1 MSIRVIPR
9 VSRRGPTALL
19 AVALLLA
26 GLVATGTAAPS
37 LPAQGAVTAGS
48 SAYPTAP
55 LLTGS
60 STWSYL
66 DDDSDPARG
75 SADTLAWTRTGAD
88 ATGWKQGVGP
98 FGAKNG
104 AARDLGGGNVPRTL
118 LKHYI
123 DGRAAPAIPTYHLRT
138 TFTLDAGVAAQTKR
152 LIATI
157 GYDDGV
163 RVYVNGTR
171 VGGLEDAAV
180 PLGVNRQ
187 YAGGSAVEPKT
198 GTVEVPGDVLVDG
211 VNTIAVALHQGASW
225 SSDVWF
231 HLTSLTAE
239 ARPVSEQPQVP
250 TGDLVSTTGTTWR
263 YLDDD
268 SDPARGNTA
277 DPLVWTRS
285 GYSLTG
291 WKSARGSFGALRGK
305 IGDLGGGHV
314 PQTLLRHYINGT
326 ADPAIPTYHFR
337 TTFTL
342 DQGVAALIGKL
353 RASFAYDDGV
363 RVYVNG
369 TRVGGLDD
377 GAVPAGVN
385 RRYAGSGA
393 TAPKRGEVEI
403 PGAVL
408 VDGTNVLSVALH
420 QAATWSSDV
429 YLDLISLTAEAKSGT
444 SPEPQPVEVP
454 PTRVVLTPTATP
466 TRSQTISWLA
476 GDRTHTSAS
485 VEIEPTAGGT
495 TRTVPATVA
504 GTVNG
509 DQRLHFVSTVDGLTP
524 ATTYRYRVGSV
535 GGMSPW
541 RSFTTA
547 PDGVG
552 GFSFLY
558 FGDAQVGLD
567 SVWPRVVAAAQQRA
581 PHASL
586 ALHAGDLVD
595 TATSETQWQQWFDG
609 VAPLAATTTTLAAVG
624 NHETYGDQNLYAWRA
639 AFEFPRTG
647 PTSSTIGPM
656 ADLAVGDS
664 PEARQYAALFAH
676 FERVAADTAYSAD
689 YGGVRFVALHGNAIP
704 AMLTPSNLPSCS
716 GTACPAADVGRLWL
730 RWQAAW
736 LDHVLATNPSRWSVV
751 TVHQPPYSASDGRDD
766 PAIRE
771 AFARVIQD
779 RDVDLVLTGHDHV
792 YARGYDDEDRTDV
805 AGVTDGPVYVIANAG
820 GKHYAVENDA
830 WADKWLNN
838 GMTKVRSGTGFAT
851 YQLIDVTGDRL
862 RYRSYVADRTG
873 AATTPLATGEVFDEF
888 TVLRTADGG
897 HRVTE
902 GWTP

>member
-1 MSIRVIPR
+1 MSIRTTTR
-9 VSRRGPTALL
+9 GAHRGPTALL
-19 AVALLLA
+19 AAVGLLLA
-26 GLVATGTAAPS
+26 GLIATGTTAPPP
-37 LPAQGAVTAGS
+37 PAQGAVTA
-48 SAYPTAP
+48 AFPTAP

-60 STWSYL
+60 ATWSYL

-118 LKHYI
+118 LRHYI
-123 DGRAAPAIPTYHLRT
+123 SGSAAPVIPTYHFRT
-138 TFTLDAGVAAQTKR
+138 TFTLDAGVAAQTER
-152 LIATI
+152 LVATI

-171 VGGLEDAAV
+171 VGGLKDAPV
-180 PLGVNRQ
+180 PPGVNRQ
-187 YAGGSAVEPKT
+187 YTGVSVAQPVT
-198 GTVEVPGDVLVDG
+198 GTVDVPGDVLVDG
-211 VNTIAVALHQGASW
+211 VNTIAVAVHQAESW

-231 HLTSLTAE
+231 HLSSLTAE
-239 ARPVSEQPQVP
+239 AKPVVEQPEVP
-250 TGDLVSTTGTTWR
+250 TGDLVSTAGTTWR

-291 WKSARGSFGALRGK
+291 WKSARGSFGFKGGR
-305 IGDLGGGHV
+305 IEDLGGGHV
-314 PQTLLRHYINGT
+314 PTTLLRRSVSGSASPT
-326 ADPAIPTYHFR
+326 IPTYHFR
-337 TTFTL
+337 TTFSL
-342 DQGVAALIGKL
+342 APGVASRIARL
-353 RASFAYDDGV
+353 RASIAYDDGV

-385 RRYAGSGA
+385 RRYAGSNA
-393 TAPKRGEVEI
+393 SAPKRGVVDV
-403 PGAVL
+403 PGEAL

-420 QAATWSSDV
+420 QSTSTSSDV
-429 YLDLISLTAEAKSGT
+429 YLDLMSLTAEARSGT
-444 SPEPQPVEVP
+444 DPNPVEVLP
-454 PTRVVLTPTATP
+454 SRVVLTPTATP
-466 TRSQTISWLA
+466 TTSQTISWLA
-476 GDRTHTSAS
+476 SDTTRTTAG
-485 VEIEPTAGGT
+485 VEIEPAAGGT
-495 TRTVPATVA
+495 TRTVPASFA

-509 DQRLHFVSTVDGLTP
+509 DQRPHFVATVDGLAP
-524 ATTYRYRVGSV
+524 GTTYRYRVGSV
-535 GGMSPW
+535 GGWSPW

-547 PDGVG
+547 PGGVG

-567 SVWPRVVAAAQQRA
+567 SVWPRVVAAAQQQA

-595 TATSETQWQQWFDG
+595 SPISETQWQQWFDG
-609 VAPLAATTTTLAAVG
+609 VAPLAATTTQVAAIG
-624 NHETYGDQNLYAWRA
+624 NHETYGDRNLYAWRA
-639 AFEFPRTG
+639 AFEFPRNG
-647 PTSSTIGPM
+647 PTTSTIGSM
-656 ADLAVGDS
+656 ADLAVGDT

-676 FERVAADTAYSAD
+676 FETVAADTVYTVD
-689 YGGVRFVALHGNAIP
+689 HGGVRFVALHGNAIP
-704 AMLTPSNLPSCS
+704 AMLTPGNLPSCS
-716 GTACPAADVGRLWL
+716 GTACPINDVGRLWL

-736 LDHVLATNPSRWSVV
+736 LDHVLATSPSRWSVV

-766 PAIRE
+766 PMVRE

-779 RDVDLVLTGHDHV
+779 RDVDLVLAGHDHV

-820 GKHYAVENDA
+820 GKHYRVETDPTV
-830 WADKWLNN
+830 DKWLTN

-851 YQLIDVTGDRL
+851 YQVIDVTGDRL

-873 AATTPLATGEVFDEF
+873 AATTPLAVGEVFDEF
-888 TVLRTADGG
+888 TVSRSADGG